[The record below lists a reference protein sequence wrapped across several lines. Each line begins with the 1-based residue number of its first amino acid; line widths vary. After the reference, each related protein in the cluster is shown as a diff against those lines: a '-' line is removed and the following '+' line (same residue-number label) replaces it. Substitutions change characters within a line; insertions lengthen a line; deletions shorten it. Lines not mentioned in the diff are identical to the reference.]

1 MIKRDKE
8 KQFEKQFIENMN
20 KFLEEHNLKTIEDV
34 ERHLEENP
42 LNIGMFTK

>member
-1 MIKRDKE
+1 MIKKEKE
-8 KQFEKQFIENMN
+8 KQFEKQFMENMK

-34 ERHLEENP
+34 EIHLDENP